1 MRFKLTMLL
10 TALLTAHLTLP
21 AAACTRAVY
30 KGPEQTI
37 ITARSMDWK
46 DEIPANLW
54 LFPRGIERQGEV
66 GANSVRW
73 TAKYGS
79 VLASVFSVIRNA
91 LVPFGIS
98 SEAEPNIS
106 STRWPRLSRPS
117 RLCLPDSK
125 TSKHRRRSGT
135 GAC

>member
-1 MRFKLTMLL
+1 MRIKKLLAVACL
-10 TALLTAHLTLP
+10 AALLPLAVSD
-21 AAACTRAVY
+21 ACTRAVY

-54 LFPRGIERQGEV
+54 LFPRGIERRGEV
-66 GANSVRW
+66 GPNSVRW
-73 TAKYGS
+73 PAKYGS

-106 STRWPRLSRPS
+106 STRWRSLNRRS
-117 RLCLPDSK
+117 RLCLPVCK
-125 TSKHRRRSGT
+125 TYQSRCLRGI
-135 GAC
+135 APC

>member
-1 MRFKLTMLL
+1 M
-10 TALLTAHLTLP
+10 AILP
-21 AAACTRAVY
+21 PTFT
-30 KGPEQTI
+30 GLI
-37 ITARSMDWK
+37 LDWK

-54 LFPRGIERQGEV
+54 LFPRGIDRRGEV
-66 GANSVRW
+66 GPNSVRW

-91 LVPFGIS
+91 SVPFGIS

>member
-1 MRFKLTMLL
+1 MRIKKLLAVTCLA
-10 TALLTAHLTLP
+10 ALLPLAVSD
-21 AAACTRAVY
+21 ACTRAVY

-54 LFPRGIERQGEV
+54 LFPRGIDRRGEV
-66 GANSVRW
+66 GPNSVRW
-73 TAKYGS
+73 PAKYGS

-91 LVPFGIS
+91 LAPFGIS
-98 SEAEPNIS
+98 SEAEPNIP
-106 STRWPRLSRPS
+106 STRWRSLNRPS

-125 TSKHRRRSGT
+125 TSQHRRRSGA